1 MTKELIGT
9 GGLHMIQRL
18 LGTTG
23 LLSSLRNSMSPCHS
37 RTRWNGNFGGFPV
50 DKWQSAILM
59 ASRSRTGMV
68 RLVVVVSFGVFGHLV
83 LEASAHGGLL
93 SSSQVGEL
101 ISEVIWFVFPLCHCS
116 DTRRRFFCGRSSRR
130 GNAAD
135 FEQALC
141 QNQYLYW

>member
-1 MTKELIGT
+1 
-9 GGLHMIQRL
+9 MIQRL

-23 LLSSLRNSMSPCHS
+23 LLSIQNPMSPCYS

-59 ASRSRTGMV
+59 AFRSRTGMV
-68 RLVVVVSFGVFGHLV
+68 RLVVVVFLGVFGHLV
-83 LEASAHGGLL
+83 LESSAHGGLL

-116 DTRRRFFCGRSSRR
+116 GSTRRVFFGRSSRR
-130 GNAAD
+130 G
-135 FEQALC
+135 EC
-141 QNQYLYW
+141 S